1 MVDYS
6 KNPTAV
12 YSDNETADR
21 DWWNWLVS
29 ETMREAV
36 AREFGEEEKQCIKQ
50 TPDNSV
56 DHPSYYNSGSI
67 EAIEVID
74 DWDLGFCLGNAVKY
88 IARAGKKNP
97 EKKIEDLEKAIWYI
111 QHEIEKV
118 SHE

>member
-1 MVDYS
+1 MVDYNTIS
-6 KNPTAV
+6 PAGYGDNKTV
-12 YSDNETADR
+12 YSD
-21 DWWNWLVS
+21 DWWNWIVN
-29 ETMREAV
+29 EAMKEAV
-36 AREFGEEEKQCIKQ
+36 AKEFEDTERHMSKQEDTI
-50 TPDNSV
+50 
-56 DHPSYYNSGSI
+56 DHPNYYNSGSI

-97 EKKIEDLEKAIWYI
+97 EKKIEDLNKAIWYI